1 MLYNLYFSNGQ
12 PPTRVKPDEVGD
24 WVYTEAEEAAV
35 VGLSPRQTFVNIHG
49 DRWERIR

>member
-12 PPTRVKPDEVGD
+12 PPLKVTPTQIDD
-24 WVYTEAEEAAV
+24 WVYTDAESDAV
-35 VGLSPRQTFVNIHG
+35 AGLQPRQTFTNQHG